1 MKVCNLGT
9 VTHLEDIMQMSDY
22 ICTEAPLLIIVPA
35 FDRIKRSLQE
45 ISIHLFRAEQE
56 KASQAILHLEKHC
69 METVSGFLPDH
80 GSAFEFAQTQ
90 ITSNFQ
96 HIRQLAN
103 STFSQSDER
112 RLLISGE
119 YISSAL
125 VAAYLKSRHIDA
137 TVADAATL
145 MHLDADGKPDLETI
159 CQQAQAFAQT
169 AQAAVY
175 VTQSLVCQNAYGEV
189 EYIAKGDSCAYAM
202 YLAIAFRA
210 QELVQRIQAKEIYI
224 PNDNQKPEESNDTMF
239 SFEEAESLINAGVR
253 LVSSRSLSLAH
264 QYQISIRLINGQGR
278 IIRLV
283 SEIQEETHTVKA
295 ITARKHITY
304 IRLHSSGSVSSFRFL
319 EKTLTVFA
327 KYKVSIYLMTSSSTN
342 ISMAIET
349 DTETLGLLRRELS
362 GFAELITENNI
373 ATISILG
380 KLNWGDSDASSHI
393 IELLHDIPILMISY
407 GNDNHCVSI
416 AIRQS
421 DCKYALC
428 TLSDHFLGTDFT
440 HENGSHSFSEE
451 YNAFI
456 IGFFI

>member
-1 MKVCNLGT
+1 MKVCNLET
-9 VTHLEDIMQMSDY
+9 VTAPEDILQLSDV
-22 ICTEAPLLIIVPA
+22 ICKDAPLLVIIPA
-35 FDRIKRSLQE
+35 FDWIKRSLQD

-69 METVSGFLPDH
+69 METVSGFLPDQ

-119 YISSAL
+119 YISSAM
-125 VAAYLKSRHIDA
+125 VAAYLKSQHIDA

-159 CQQAQAFAQT
+159 CQQAQAFSQT

-189 EYIAKGDSCAYAM
+189 EYIAKGDSCAYAV

-210 QELVQRIQAKEIYI
+210 QELVQRTQAKEIYI
-224 PNDNQKPEESNDTMF
+224 PYDNKKPGESNGTMF

-253 LVSSRSLSLAH
+253 LVSPRSLSLAH
-264 QYQISIRLINGQGR
+264 QHQISIRLINGQGR

-349 DTETLGLLRRELS
+349 DTETLNQLRRELS
-362 GFAELITENNI
+362 GFAEITTENNI

-380 KLNWGDSDASSHI
+380 KLNWGDSDTGNRI

-421 DCKYALC
+421 DCKHALC

-456 IGFFI
+456 I

>member
-1 MKVCNLGT
+1 MKVCNLDT
-9 VTHLEDIMQMSDY
+9 VTAPEDILQLSDV
-22 ICTEAPLLIIVPA
+22 ICKEAPLLVIVPA
-35 FDRIKRSLQE
+35 FDCIKRSLQD
-45 ISIHLFRAEQE
+45 ISIHLFRAEEE
-56 KASQAILHLEKHC
+56 KASQAILHLEKRC
-69 METVSGFLPDH
+69 METMSGFLPDH

-125 VAAYLKSRHIDA
+125 IAAYLKSRHIDA

-159 CQQAQAFAQT
+159 CQQAQAFSQT

-189 EYIAKGDSCAYAM
+189 EYIAKGDSCAYAI

-210 QELVQRIQAKEIYI
+210 QELIQRTQAKEIYI
-224 PNDNQKPEESNDTMF
+224 PNNKKPEENDGTMF

-253 LVSSRSLSLAH
+253 LVSPRSLSLAH
-264 QYQISIRLINGQGR
+264 QYQINIRLINGQGR
-278 IIRLV
+278 IIRLI

-319 EKTLTVFA
+319 EKTLSVFA

-349 DTETLGLLRRELS
+349 DTETLSLLRRELS
-362 GFAELITENNI
+362 GFAEITTENNI

-380 KLNWGDSDASSHI
+380 KLNWGDSDAGNRI

-421 DCKYALC
+421 DCKHALC

-456 IGFFI
+456 I

>member
-9 VTHLEDIMQMSDY
+9 VIHLEDIMQMSDY

-69 METVSGFLPDH
+69 METVSGFLTDH

-304 IRLHSSGSVSSFRFL
+304 IRLHSSGSISSFRFL

-349 DTETLGLLRRELS
+349 DTETLSLLRRELS

-373 ATISILG
+373 ATISIFG
-380 KLNWGDSDASSHI
+380 KLNWGDSDASSRI

-421 DCKYALC
+421 DCKHALC

-456 IGFFI
+456 I

>member
-1 MKVCNLGT
+1 MKVCNLDT
-9 VTHLEDIMQMSDY
+9 VTAPEDILQLSDV
-22 ICTEAPLLIIVPA
+22 ICKEAPLLVIVPA
-35 FDRIKRSLQE
+35 FDWIKRSLQD
-45 ISIHLFRAEQE
+45 ISIHLFRAEEE
-56 KASQAILHLEKHC
+56 KASQAILHLEKRC
-69 METVSGFLPDH
+69 METMSGFLPDH

-125 VAAYLKSRHIDA
+125 IAAYLKSRHIDA

-159 CQQAQAFAQT
+159 CQQAQAFSQT

-189 EYIAKGDSCAYAM
+189 EYIAKGDSCAYAV
-202 YLAIAFRA
+202 YLAIAFCA
-210 QELVQRIQAKEIYI
+210 QELLQRTQAKEIYI
-224 PNDNQKPEESNDTMF
+224 PNDNKKPGESNGTMF

-253 LVSSRSLSLAH
+253 LVSPRSLSLAH
-264 QYQISIRLINGQGR
+264 QHQISIRLINGQGR
-278 IIRLV
+278 IIHLV

-295 ITARKHITY
+295 ITVRKHITY

-319 EKTLTVFA
+319 EKTLSVFA

-349 DTETLGLLRRELS
+349 DTETLSLLRRELS
-362 GFAELITENNI
+362 GFAEITTENNI

-380 KLNWGDSDASSHI
+380 KLNWGDSDTGNRI

-421 DCKYALC
+421 DCKHALC

-456 IGFFI
+456 I

>member
-169 AQAAVY
+169 AQATVY

-253 LVSSRSLSLAH
+253 LVSPRSLSLAH
-264 QYQISIRLINGQGR
+264 QYQISIRLINRQGR

-304 IRLHSSGSVSSFRFL
+304 IRLHSSGSISSFRFL

-327 KYKVSIYLMTSSSTN
+327 KYKVSI
-342 ISMAIET
+342 
-349 DTETLGLLRRELS
+349 
-362 GFAELITENNI
+362 
-373 ATISILG
+373 
-380 KLNWGDSDASSHI
+380 
-393 IELLHDIPILMISY
+393 
-407 GNDNHCVSI
+407 
-416 AIRQS
+416 
-421 DCKYALC
+421 
-428 TLSDHFLGTDFT
+428 
-440 HENGSHSFSEE
+440 
-451 YNAFI
+451 
-456 IGFFI
+456 